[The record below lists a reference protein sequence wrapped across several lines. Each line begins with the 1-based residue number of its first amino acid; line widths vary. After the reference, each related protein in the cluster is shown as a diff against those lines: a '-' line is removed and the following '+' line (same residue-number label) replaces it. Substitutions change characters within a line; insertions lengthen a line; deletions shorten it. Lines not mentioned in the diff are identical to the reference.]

1 MGCCV
6 SVQVAPYSV
15 SIPCCNKSL
24 EKYIT
29 KHTDYI
35 LYVLNKCNYA
45 LLKNSNISVL
55 SIEMEALFDPTL
67 IKLSEIII
75 DEADFVKHYKLC
87 CCLLNYSTYIM
98 LRFYNELFCEKFS
111 NKSSVLM
118 RSFTV
123 EDIDKN
129 IADRTPQTQSQSQ
142 SQNQK
147 QNQSQNAN
155 EVIDK
160 VVEEVQTT
168 RNNFMEFAYDEHTS
182 SMQSDVKRYI
192 TSIKNLDYIRNLVNQ
207 AEVIQNHPLLEWT
220 VITIGDIPNDEDI
233 MQIFCYFK
241 RYTSMLDLFITSCNQ
256 TGRQVPQQYVRCKS
270 AVSMQISN
278 KNRYSLEYK
287 KLHELLTNFLH
298 MKINSKKSQKYEY
311 SASNIATAKYPDKP
325 APITH
330 TPAHPPK
337 IDFNKIE
344 ETVKTAYSRENS
356 FVV

>member
-6 SVQVAPYSV
+6 SVQVAPYSTGIY
-15 SIPCCNKSL
+15 IPCCNKSL

-45 LLKNSNISVL
+45 LLKNNNISVM
-55 SIEMEALFDPTL
+55 SIELEALFDPTL

-75 DEADFVKHYKLC
+75 DEADFVKNYKLC

-118 RSFTV
+118 RSFTI
-123 EDIDKN
+123 EDITKN
-129 IADRTPQTQSQSQ
+129 IADRTPQTQTQSQ
-142 SQNQK
+142 TQT
-147 QNQSQNAN
+147 QNAN

-160 VVEEVQTT
+160 LVEEVQTT
-168 RNNFMEFAYDEHTS
+168 RNNFMEFAYDEPTS

-220 VITIGDIPNDEDI
+220 VITLGDTPNDEEI
-233 MQIFCYFK
+233 MQLFCYFK
-241 RYTSMLDLFITSCNQ
+241 RYTSMLDLFITSCNNS
-256 TGRQVPQQYVRCKS
+256 GRQVPQQYVRCKS

-298 MKINSKKSQKYEY
+298 MKIQKKSQKYEY

-325 APITH
+325 VPITP
-330 TPAHPPK
+330 TPTPK
-337 IDFNKIE
+337 INFDQIE
-344 ETVKTAYSRENS
+344 ETVNTARSRENS
-356 FVV
+356 YVV